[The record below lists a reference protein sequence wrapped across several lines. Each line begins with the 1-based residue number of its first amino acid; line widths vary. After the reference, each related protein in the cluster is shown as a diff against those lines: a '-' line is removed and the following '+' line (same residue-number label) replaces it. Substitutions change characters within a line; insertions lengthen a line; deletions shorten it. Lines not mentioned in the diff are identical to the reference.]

1 MEIGKQRPTL
11 GENVV
16 HSRGRLKFSVPLNHP
31 QACMQSTCWW
41 DEKQGVPFGWCPPRL
56 QTIWPGSAAA
66 LSFLCRLSSDTVV
79 FEPVP
84 REGGPVLC
92 LVRASRPPGPHVP

>member
-1 MEIGKQRPTL
+1 MNKDWILKTDLKSPHW
-11 GENVV
+11 GEEEQTSRGAWEAEACAWEKVV

-41 DEKQGVPFGWCPPRL
+41 DEEQGVPFGWCPPML

-66 LSFLCRLSSDTVV
+66 RSFLC
-79 FEPVP
+79 
-84 REGGPVLC
+84 
-92 LVRASRPPGPHVP
+92 